1 MRGRYPG
8 RGGGWSTVRQRPPP
22 GSPGPPRAS
31 PDLPGAN
38 AFQPP
43 HQQQC
48 VIAAR
53 RKSRRQEWPQDLP
66 LILECFQ

>member
-8 RGGGWSTVRQRPPP
+8 RGGGWSTVRQRLPP
-22 GSPGPPRAS
+22 GSPG
-31 PDLPGAN
+31 LPGAN

-53 RKSRRQEWPQDLP
+53 RKSRRQEWLQDLP

>member
-1 MRGRYPG
+1 MVDRSAKTSAGL
-8 RGGGWSTVRQRPPP
+8 
-22 GSPGPPRAS
+22 PRAS